1 MTDSETDTKGL
12 PQFHSIGIQ
21 VEDKKRYVAE
31 MKESVTVH
39 FLKSQLESLH
49 FIVFLVGMGGSSAPT
64 V

>member
-31 MKESVTVH
+31 KVESVRVH
-39 FLKSQLESLH
+39 FFHLS
-49 FIVFLVGMGGSSAPT
+49 
-64 V
+64 

>member
-39 FLKSQLESLH
+39 F
-49 FIVFLVGMGGSSAPT
+49 F
-64 V
+64 